1 MNYYKLLDE
10 KKCVITAGT
19 CGMGFSIA
27 SLFVRHGATVAIC
40 GRSDD
45 GAKAAKALKEYNPDC
60 FFVKCDMSDL
70 KQVDAFAQ
78 TVIEKFG
85 SIDVLVNNV
94 GINRKELVKDIT
106 EENYNLIMNTNI
118 NSALLLTKKLI
129 PHINKNGSIINTSS
143 MNSIAVSPTTGSYA
157 ISKGGL
163 NSFTK
168 VLAAELG
175 KYSIRANAICAGWVA
190 TSDIKSSIDALGK
203 DHAYE
208 FLESMQ
214 NTAPLIS
221 PGKASDIASH
231 ALFLA
236 SDMSSYIT
244 GYIMYSDG
252 AAIRQGHFF
261 NYSDSSDTEDIKK
274 KHYDKILEE
283 FNETVLR

>member
-1 MNYYKLLDE
+1 MNYDKLLE
-10 KKCVITAGT
+10 GKKCVITAGT

-40 GRSDD
+40 GRSAD
-45 GAKAAKALKEYNPDC
+45 GEEAAEALKEYNPDC
-60 FFVKCDMSDL
+60 FFVQCDMSDL
-70 KQVDAFAQ
+70 KQVEKFAN
-78 TVIEKFG
+78 TVIGKFG
-85 SIDVLVNNV
+85 TIDVIVNNV
-94 GINRKELVKDIT
+94 GINRKELIRDIT

-143 MNSIAVSPTTGSYA
+143 MNAIGVSPTTGSYA

-168 VLAAELG
+168 VLAVELG

-190 TSDIKSSIDALGK
+190 TSDIKSQIDTNGK
-203 DHAYE
+203 EKAYE
-208 FLESMQ
+208 FLDGMQ

-252 AAIRQGHFF
+252 ASIRQGHYF
-261 NYSDSSDTEDIKK
+261 NYDSPPETAEIRKQ
-274 KHYDKILEE
+274 HYDKILSE
-283 FNETVLR
+283 FDQII

>member
-1 MNYYKLLDE
+1 MNYNKLLE
-10 KKCVITAGT
+10 GKKCVISAGT

-27 SLFVRHGATVAIC
+27 SLFVKHGATVAIC
-40 GRSDD
+40 GRATD
-45 GAKAAKALKEYNPDC
+45 GEEAAEALREYNPDC
-60 FFVKCDMSDL
+60 FFVQCDMSDL
-70 KQVDAFAQ
+70 KQVENFAN
-78 TVIEKFG
+78 TIIDRFG
-85 SIDVLVNNV
+85 NIDVIVNNV
-94 GINRKELVKDIT
+94 GINRKELVKDIK
-106 EENYNLIMNTNI
+106 EENYNLVMNTNI

-129 PHINKNGSIINTSS
+129 PYMNKKGSIINTSS

-157 ISKGGL
+157 ISKGGI

-190 TSDIKSSIDALGK
+190 TSDIKSSIDAIGK
-203 DHAYE
+203 ENAYE
-208 FLESMQ
+208 YLEGMQ

-221 PGKASDIASH
+221 PGKASDVASH

-252 AAIRQGHFF
+252 ASIRQGHYF
-261 NYSDSSDTEDIKK
+261 NYDNPVETTEIKK
-274 KHYDKILEE
+274 QHYDKILSE
-283 FNETVLR
+283 FDEII